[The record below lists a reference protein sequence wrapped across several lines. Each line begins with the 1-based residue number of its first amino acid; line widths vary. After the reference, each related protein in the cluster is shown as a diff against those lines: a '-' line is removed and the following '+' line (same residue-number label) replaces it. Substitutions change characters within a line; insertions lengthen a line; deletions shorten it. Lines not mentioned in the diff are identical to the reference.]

1 MGIVLTEKAA
11 SEVKRII
18 ADQKI
23 EPEMVLRVG
32 VTGGGCSGFSY
43 ALGFDKSF
51 DEKVDAKYEYHGVP
65 VVVDKKSALYLDGTT
80 IDFYEGL
87 EADNSKT
94 YWTAHKTVYDDMVR
108 APMDLLLAE
117 LEPEFGP
124 ARLSRPNR
132 DIRFA
137 ADKSPYKTNIYASA
151 RDGGYVALNAAGLTA
166 AGGRYMMDTAALAR
180 YRAGVAADS
189 SGKKVVALVDALRAK
204 GYELNEP
211 ELKRVPPP
219 FGQDH
224 PRGDLLRL
232 KQLIYWRSWDAGR
245 WIASAEA
252 LERVREAWR
261 DGAALNAW
269 FTKYVGA

>member
-1 MGIVLTEKAA
+1 MSRFAGWTGDFRGFFLGLKANNNKDYFQA
-11 SEVKRII
+11 HRRQYEDAVK
-18 ADQKI
+18 
-23 EPEMVLRVG
+23 
-32 VTGGGCSGFSY
+32 
-43 ALGFDKSF
+43 
-51 DEKVDAKYEYHGVP
+51 
-65 VVVDKKSALYLDGTT
+65 
-80 IDFYEGL
+80 
-87 EADNSKT
+87 
-94 YWTAHKTVYDDMVR
+94 
-108 APMDLLLAE
+108 APMVALLAE

-151 RDGGYVALNAAGLTA
+151 RDGGYVALDATGLTA
-166 AGGRYMMDTAALAR
+166 AGGRYMMDPAQLAR

-189 SGKKVVALVDALRAK
+189 SGRKVVALVDALRDR
-204 GYELNEP
+204 GYEINEA

-224 PRGDLLRL
+224 PRGGLLRL
-232 KQLIYWRSWDAGR
+232 KQLIYWRTWKAGP
-245 WIASAEA
+245 WIATPET

-269 FTKYVGA
+269 FAKHVDTE